1 MTITEQY
8 LKGKFDDA
16 QQCEDVIFVSE
27 DFIAVIDGATSKSC
41 AIAADQIT
49 SGKRAGQLIR
59 EGLSVLPAD
68 TDMQSAISNFN
79 QLITAYY
86 HQNKGTKYYWDNP
99 VERLTA
105 STVIYS
111 KNKHELWMIGDCMAM
126 INGELITNHKK
137 VDEVCSGLRSAFITN
152 KLMRN
157 ETTLEQLSKSDAG
170 RDFIMPLLRWSI
182 QFQNC
187 GYDHEFAYSVI
198 DGFPVSPKL
207 IKQVKL
213 EGSAKI
219 VLSSDGYPE
228 LKDTLKESEA
238 ILERTLKDDP
248 LCIDLFKST
257 KGLRSGTVSF
267 DDRAYISFVV

>member
-1 MTITEQY
+1 MIITEQY

-16 QQCEDVIFVSE
+16 QQCEDVIFTSD
-27 DFIAVIDGATSKSC
+27 DFIAVIDGATSK
-41 AIAADQIT
+41 AGTIAADQIT
-49 SGKRAGQLIR
+49 SGKRAGQLIS
-59 EGLSVLPAD
+59 EVLSTLPAD

-86 HQNKGTKYYWDNP
+86 HQNKSTKYYWDNP
-99 VERLTA
+99 IERLTA

-111 KNKHELWMIGDCMAM
+111 KNKHELWMIGDCMAL
-126 INGELITNHKK
+126 INGKLITNYKK

-152 KLMRN
+152 QLMRN
-157 ETTLEQLSKSDAG
+157 ETSVEQLSKSDTG
-170 RDFIMPLLRWSI
+170 RNFILPLLRWSI

-228 LKDTLKESEA
+228 LKDTLEESES